1 MLEEGGTASPPDAGW
16 CRVVIDGVPL
26 SMRLSPSL
34 AAGVL
39 VVVVGGHLVL
49 SYLLLV
55 SNLARLAARFCS
67 RRSLASVKCA
77 VISSS

>member
-1 MLEEGGTASPPDAGW
+1 MVAALPVGYIAVAS
-16 CRVVIDGVPL
+16 CLL
-26 SMRLSPSL
+26 SVCSL
-34 AAGVL
+34 LWAAGCDWL

-67 RRSLASVKCA
+67 RRSLASVMCA
-77 VISSS
+77 VTSSS